1 MEQLK
6 EEKQVA
12 KPQEELAPPVVEGK
26 GLNVKVLVIGIPVFI
41 IQLIAVYFITANI
54 LLTRIKDVH
63 PSSPQT
69 NTADNKQLSKPEP
82 VKTKELGKF
91 VYMVEDLII
100 NPANTDGKRL
110 LLSSLGFDVPTE
122 QDQQELKSK
131 DVLLKDAIIQVMSGK
146 GMAQLGNIS
155 YRDTLRVEITNRLSQ
170 LMPKVKINTIYF
182 SKYIL
187 Q

>member
-12 KPQEELAPPVVEGK
+12 KPQEELVLPEIAGK
-26 GLNVKVLVIGIPVFI
+26 GLNVKVLVIGLPVFI

-54 LLTRIKDVH
+54 LLNRIKDTH
-63 PSSPQT
+63 PASGQT
-69 NTADNKQLSKPEP
+69 IPVENKQPSKPEP
-82 VKTKELGKF
+82 LKTKELGKF
-91 VYMVEDLII
+91 VYMVEDLIV

-146 GMAQLGNIS
+146 GMAQLGNIT
-155 YRDTLRVEITNRLSQ
+155 YRDTLRVEIVNRLSQ

>member
-6 EEKQVA
+6 EEKLVA
-12 KPQEELAPPVVEGK
+12 KPQEEFISPAIVGK
-26 GLNVKVLVIGIPVFI
+26 GLNIKVLVIGIPAFI

-54 LLTRIKDVH
+54 LLTRIKDTH
-63 PSSPQT
+63 STTGQT
-69 NTADNKQLSKPEP
+69 ISVENKQNSKPEP
-82 VKTKELGKF
+82 AKTKELGKF

-146 GMAQLGNIS
+146 GMTQLGNIS

>member
-12 KPQEELAPPVVEGK
+12 KPQEELVPPAITGK
-26 GLNVKVLVIGIPVFI
+26 GLNVKVLVIGIPVFV
-41 IQLIAVYFITANI
+41 IQLIVVYFITANI

-63 PSSPQT
+63 SSSAQIYPVE
-69 NTADNKQLSKPEP
+69 NKQNSKPEP
-82 VKTKELGKF
+82 AKTKELGKF

-110 LLSSLGFDVPTE
+110 LLSSLGFDIPTE

-146 GMAQLGNIS
+146 GMAQLGNIT
-155 YRDTLRVEITNRLSQ
+155 YRDTLRVEIMNRLSQ